1 MFCHLLGY
9 IPLVFKGFQECF
21 EFPIFLVLEHATA
34 VIKIDYTCKKPANAI
49 QTVYTRKNAAL
60 NISHMKLS
68 AAVLYRK
75 TLSYCIYIE
84 RAPPR
89 MTLASF
95 KSKSVTAPRRSFK
108 KKCCPAFNR
117 KENLRTSKGSARSPD
132 ENHVEYCIFR
142 KSAAALIDF
151 RT

>member
-1 MFCHLLGY
+1 MFVFFMSPSAVYY
-9 IPLVFKGFQECF
+9 IGFKGFQECF

-34 VIKIDYTCKKPANAI
+34 VIKIDYTCKKRANAI

-108 KKCCPAFNR
+108 KKMLPCIQ
-117 KENLRTSKGSARSPD
+117 SKGKFTQFKRERPLSGRESCRILYFSKERRGA
-132 ENHVEYCIFR
+132 Y
-142 KSAAALIDF
+142 
-151 RT
+151 